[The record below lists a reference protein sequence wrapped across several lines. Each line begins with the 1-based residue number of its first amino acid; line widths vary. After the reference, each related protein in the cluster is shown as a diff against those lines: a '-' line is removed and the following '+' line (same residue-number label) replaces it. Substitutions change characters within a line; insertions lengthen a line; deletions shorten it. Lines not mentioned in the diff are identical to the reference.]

1 MRTEES
7 AITFK
12 EAFLKVQGRN
22 CPSQKKKK
30 NQQIKRLHLIWP
42 ALFITAEGAGP
53 WACLRWDKQYPCL
66 SHTYTQPRTNTPIHI
81 HMKTH
86 ICTHIHICSH
96 THISTHIHM
105 HSHRHPLTSI
115 HTLTHTPTYTLTHMH
130 TRKHTHPHAQPHLL
144 THLLT
149 HTSTHCPCPIAS
161 SQRSRLRCCPSA
173 SYSFPSQQ
181 TWLSFDRNHLLLKGQ
196 CHPGTVWKISTH
208 LLCHRP
214 LYWQDGI
221 SLFLWRNMAQNFY
234 K

>member
-1 MRTEES
+1 LSLSYIHTATHKYTHTHTHENTHMYSHPHMLTHS
-7 AITFK
+7 HIHTHTH
-12 EAFLKVQGRN
+12 AFTQT
-22 CPSQKKKK
+22 STH
-30 NQQIKRLHLIWP
+30 I
-42 ALFITAEGAGP
+42 
-53 WACLRWDKQYPCL
+53 Y
-66 SHTYTQPRTNTPIHI
+66 SHTDTY
-81 HMKTH
+81 
-86 ICTHIHICSH
+86 THIHSH
-96 THISTHIHM
+96 THAHKK
-105 HSHRHPLTSI
+105 
-115 HTLTHTPTYTLTHMH
+115 THTH
-130 TRKHTHPHAQPHLL
+130 THAQPHLL